1 MDFVV
6 VGGGI
11 HGASVA
17 YFLSLQEGCNRARS
31 ITLVERSKIA
41 SAASGKAGGF
51 LARNW
56 GDGPTVQLHKKSFD
70 LHSEL
75 ANTLNIRSYRKG
87 LKVVSVDGNLERSA
101 SNAKNC
107 SWLDRKCS
115 VSPLDDSG
123 AQVTPEELTQ
133 RLVEASGCTV
143 VIDIALGVEMDE
155 SSNFRGVRTAANGVI
170 SGDRLI
176 IAAGPWTGVLVEE
189 WFPHLICPMEGIK
202 STSMLY
208 EAISAVKTEPVVCF
222 GEEHDQYSTHL
233 ELYPRPNGDLYVCGC
248 GGSDHVTAQRLRAG
262 GDCDDPSKIYADEER
277 VAASEAALHSMTS
290 AVAGRKPALTQACMR
305 PCPPDG
311 LPIMGPIPTNVGP
324 DTVYVSA
331 GHNCWGILW
340 APICGKAMA
349 QLAACGSQDVLDLRA
364 FDISRFNVKKRG

>member
-31 ITLVERSKIA
+31 ITLIERSKIA

-56 GDGPTVQLHKKSFD
+56 GDGPIVQLHKKSFD

-101 SNAKNC
+101 SNTKNC

-115 VSPLDDSG
+115 VSPLDNSG

-222 GEEHDQYSTHL
+222 SEEHDQHSTHL
-233 ELYPRPNGDLYVCGC
+233 ELYPRPNGDLYVF
-248 GGSDHVTAQRLRAG
+248 
-262 GDCDDPSKIYADEER
+262 
-277 VAASEAALHSMTS
+277 
-290 AVAGRKPALTQACMR
+290 AGRKPALTQACMR